1 MQNKRFIKVTD
12 GTGRKIYEGEDNRIY
27 SKDYPKCALGIP
39 ISDWI
44 KAIIYSAGILIVLI
58 RMQYQVDELVKVSSL
73 FRSYMESA
81 DTFNSAIFGTPFK
94 GGSPAN
100 VNFVYKGNGGNVSGV
115 IK

>member
-1 MQNKRFIKVTD
+1 MENQRFITVKD
-12 GTGRKIYEGEDNRIY
+12 GKGKKLYEGEDKRIY
-27 SKDYPKCALGIP
+27 SKDYPRCALGIP

-44 KAIIYSAGILIVLI
+44 KAIIYSAGILVVLI
-58 RMQYQVDELVKVSSL
+58 RMQYQVDELVKVSSS

-100 VNFVYKGNGGNVSGV
+100 VNFTYKGNGGNVSGV